1 MSAGLPALHVAEPP
15 ASYLQRPPLVVD
27 CSVLSAALF
36 DEPTRAQ
43 AVGLM
48 SAKKL
53 YAPTLLDSEMV
64 SVALKKHRA
73 GWPEASIAQGLAD
86 YAAQDISR
94 HAVDVQAQY
103 ALAER
108 YRLSAYDAAYLWL
121 ASELRAPLATFD
133 DKLAQAAR
141 THLAGLA

>member
-1 MSAGLPALHVAEPP
+1 MSAGHPLLQVAEPP
-15 ASYLQRPPLVVD
+15 ASYLQRPPLVID

-48 SAKKL
+48 SGKKL
-53 YAPTLLDSEMV
+53 FAPTLLDSEMV
-64 SVALKKHRA
+64 SIALKKSRA
-73 GWPEASIAQGLAD
+73 GWPEASVAQALAD
-86 YAAQDISR
+86 YAVQDISR
-94 HAVDVQAQY
+94 HPADVQVQY

-121 ASELRAPLATFD
+121 AAELHAPLATFD
-133 DKLAQAAR
+133 AKLAQAAR
-141 THLAGLA
+141 THLAGLS